1 MVYITQQ
8 QILTRLR
15 RYKALNETRLQRAL
29 DLMHHEARFCLSMV
43 PVLLH
48 YNHINL
54 PGYRTGYIPHGI
66 DLFTPDA
73 AQQNYLKSILL
84 PDSPPLEEPQEH
96 AILGLYAMGS
106 TSSLGQSDS
115 SDVDIWVCVKA
126 NISPEGM
133 TALQNKCR
141 FITTY
146 VKARGVELNL
156 FVTPEDRF
164 TNFSPDCMD
173 EENCGSAQ
181 NLFLLDEFYR
191 SSIRLC
197 GRYIIW
203 YLISTKEEQSGYSD
217 YVNFLLHGV
226 SGLGTLSATRGRSL
240 EDELMAAQFQLDP
253 QIADMTAYEA
263 AALLAPPL
271 PQAPADIP
279 TLSEMQAYKDALA
292 LHKAQIMAMQ
302 QAAERLSFPVGTAAT
317 VSVAAHNEV
326 AAHEAV
332 SGENVAAANATS
344 SGASMGDGATM
355 GVGSAYGVMGESAS
369 LSCSHRTDFSP
380 AYLAAAAAAA
390 CDDADTQ
397 TASYAVRTVAS
408 TAIPLDEVQS
418 AAGPYSMALLGHVT
432 FSGTG
437 SFSATLTAISPEQAL
452 QAAATGAT
460 AAQGMAAADSA
471 VYSSG
476 TTASDQLTDYTVS
489 SVPLFTDD
497 FAADIDNDSDLL
509 AATVTAS
516 GQDVDLTR
524 GEQAIPLS
532 LLAHICPL
540 TSQQFYSIACI
551 ESVYQPLPEEFAS
564 EKTSWVEGKI
574 ILTPP
579 AADGS
584 TANTAVGTGAGTDAG
599 SGSGESSPLHKFME
613 TRARLMQVARSLLKN
628 RAFNLSLPHFLGSLS
643 PATHRDS
650 TTKTKDE
657 AHTADF
663 SPAALSTITTTTQAL
678 ESQGGIATD
687 VSTQRREHLEQL
699 MSSMGIKSMP
709 FAVTDFMVL
718 QPAQQVGM
726 HAGFLD
732 ENTATSTA
740 VTGSAASAAGTG
752 AAGSTTAF
760 PENTTSVEH
769 HAKEPLQA
777 TTFVVTATGQA
788 RINTPASP
796 RARTFSAL
804 TPTATLEEQE
814 RLQEAYSGSASK
826 DAAAAYHASFA
837 HDTTLSTFAQAYQRT
852 RYEQGGVQY
861 ELTLDQRHYPDTDEG
876 YFARHFAEPIT
887 TNTTVSAALA
897 GSNTAKAVRAD
908 ESFTAPAATA
918 ASSSS
923 SSSAAAATDTALN
936 GYATAPQSTTFVN
949 RVPTAAAMHL
959 FSSVEKITLPRHSSS
974 HKRAAASVSASTVAA
989 FRSNAGS
996 YGADEL
1002 FADAAYDFDAAKNDV
1017 VPPAIAAT
1025 SVRTAHST
1033 HGAATSLAAAQ
1044 LAQAQ
1049 SQPQSQVQALSQVQ
1063 AFSGSA
1069 QSTGYT
1075 SEAPLNP
1082 ATAPWSPDSAAVTAL
1097 AAEALAADSAASGT
1111 SVIGDAAQ
1119 AGNNAGTTIV
1129 NHSRKEWQV
1138 TKQSGIVGLSGGW
1151 RREAVTAAAA
1161 AIPRLD
1167 KAEEIYPEWAYGNI
1181 LTDDECMQAALH
1193 DGWQEHEAPL
1203 KAEEWFD
1210 FGSVLTSSPT
1220 EYFGS
1225 GLWLLYKAI
1234 DSPFKVVLKIL
1245 LMEAYSN
1252 DYPNSKLLSSELK
1265 EYMHSHD
1272 GYSLDLDS
1280 YYLMYLKVSNYLQ
1293 SLQQRQKHSHQGKL
1307 RGRGHDAFVALEST
1321 PASSDSDFM
1330 APVPRR
1336 HAGTSVAAT
1345 AAMSS
1350 VESDILLR
1358 DGDDRPRY
1366 DRLNLMRKCFY
1377 LKIFKGLTHKSV
1389 HHHDDYQLKRELLNK
1404 FSKRWGWSDAFVQEL
1419 ESINSWKVEA
1429 VRAFNLEVYNTI
1441 MESYMALLRFSV
1453 RHGIEYAITSDDAGV
1468 LSRKL
1473 YAAFDLYPGKIPLLH
1488 CSMPHD
1494 LEERN
1499 LTFIRPSEYS
1509 LCRKGWHLYPAAPD
1523 DIALLNTKVSYIGS
1537 RLSEVV
1543 TWACFNGLLSSR
1555 SRTFVV
1561 GAHSPVSPLKI
1572 KILSSDIRRVLEP
1585 QLGHVSESEL
1595 QSAPKLRAALIM
1607 LNLEQD
1613 DTELL
1618 QNNLANIGD
1627 GSTLC
1632 YGRQRVC
1639 LIGSLDLVMVNSWG
1653 EIRSVTLPHGE
1664 EGVVELLA
1672 TLLRIFANSSDEQT
1686 QSSASTSFLSQVEV
1700 CSYAASYQD
1709 LIKYDLEATIRQVF
1723 NCLNAG
1729 GSSEYVFE
1737 VGRNTYTARAQGERG
1752 VMIQRNGVFGSSD
1765 FDISVLSRYGMRP
1778 EFALQVPPIVD
1789 RYATSGIMQYFFAP
1803 RLAGH
1808 WDIYIINER
1817 NEVKIYHDYYGSRA
1831 ALVNAINRF
1840 YTSQSQNRL
1849 QYTNRFNLPQYFVL
1863 SADQK
1868 ALHPFTIRG
1877 LATEPA
1883 AEAGVSSVGAGAVE
1897 SSISAGA
1904 ADAVTVAEL
1913 GASSAAEATA

>member
-84 PDSPPLEEPQEH
+84 PDSPPLEEPREH

-263 AALLAPPL
+263 AALLAPPS

-302 QAAERLSFPVGTAAT
+302 QAAGRLSFPASTAAAT
-317 VSVAAHNEV
+317 SAEPAAIAPVAAQQAG
-326 AAHEAV
+326 AASEAV
-332 SGENVAAANATS
+332 SGELIAASKATS
-344 SGASMGDGATM
+344 SSASLGAGATM
-355 GVGSAYGVMGESAS
+355 GTGSAYGVMGASAS
-369 LSCSHRTDFSP
+369 LSSSHRTDFSP
-380 AYLAAAAAAA
+380 AYLAAAAAA

-397 TASYAVRTVAS
+397 TASYAVRTAAS
-408 TAIPLDEVQS
+408 AATPFDAMQS
-418 AAGPYSMALLGHVT
+418 TAGPYSMALLGNVT
-432 FSGTG
+432 FSDTG

-452 QAAATGAT
+452 RAAATGAT
-460 AAQGMAAADSA
+460 AAQGMAAADST
-471 VYSSG
+471 VISSA
-476 TTASDQLTDYTVS
+476 TAALEQLSGYTVS
-489 SVPLFTDD
+489 SMPLFTDD
-497 FAADIDNDSDLL
+497 FAAGESDSDSVLL
-509 AATVTAS
+509 AAAMTAS
-516 GQDVDLTR
+516 GQEVDLTR

-551 ESVYQPLPEEFAS
+551 EAVYQPLPKEFAA
-564 EKTSWVEGKI
+564 EKASWVEGKI
-574 ILTPP
+574 VLTPP

-584 TANTAVGTGAGTDAG
+584 SKDTSAVGTGTDAG
-599 SGSGESSPLHKFME
+599 SGSGESSTLHMFME

-643 PATHRDS
+643 PATHSDNS
-650 TTKTKDE
+650 TTTTTKTKE
-657 AHTADF
+657 TERTPDF
-663 SPAALSTITTTTQAL
+663 TPAALSTITTTTQAL
-678 ESQGGIATD
+678 ESQAGTASD
-687 VSTQRREHLEQL
+687 VSTQRRKHLEQL
-699 MSSMGIKSMP
+699 MTSMGIKPMP
-709 FAVTDFMVL
+709 FAVTDFMVP
-718 QPAQQVGM
+718 QPAPQVGM
-726 HAGFLD
+726 QAAFLD
-732 ENTATSTA
+732 EGAVTTTAVASTASPVNTA
-740 VTGSAASAAGTG
+740 
-752 AAGSTTAF
+752 
-760 PENTTSVEH
+760 SVEH
-769 HAKEPLQA
+769 QEREPLQA

-788 RINTPASP
+788 RINMPAPP

-814 RLQEAYSGSASK
+814 RQQEAYSGSAPK
-826 DAAAAYHASFA
+826 DTAAAYHASFA
-837 HDTTLSTFAQAYQRT
+837 TDSNLSTFAQAYQRT
-852 RYEQGGVQY
+852 RYEQGGMQY
-861 ELTLDQRHYPDTDEG
+861 ELTLDQRHYPDSDEG
-876 YFARHFAEPIT
+876 YFARHFAEPST
-887 TNTTVSAALA
+887 TDTTVSSALTE
-897 GSNTAKAVRAD
+897 SNTATAVRAD

-918 ASSSS
+918 AAS
-923 SSSAAAATDTALN
+923 ATDSASSLN
-936 GYATAPQSTTFVN
+936 AYAAAPQSTTLAN
-949 RVPTAAAMHL
+949 RAPAAAVMHL
-959 FSSVEKITLPRHSSS
+959 FSSVEKITVPRRSTS
-974 HKRAAASVSASTVAA
+974 HNRASASASARTVEAI
-989 FRSNAGS
+989 STNAVS
-996 YGADEL
+996 YGAGEL
-1002 FADAAYDFDAAKNDV
+1002 FADAAYDFDAAENDV
-1017 VPPAIAAT
+1017 VPPALAAT

-1033 HGAATSLAAAQ
+1033 HGAAMALAAAQ
-1044 LAQAQ
+1044 QAQAQ
-1049 SQPQSQVQALSQVQ
+1049 SQLQVQAS
-1063 AFSGSA
+1063 SGSA
-1069 QSTGYT
+1069 LSTDYNH
-1075 SEAPLNP
+1075 EAPFTP
-1082 ATAPWSPDSAAVTAL
+1082 ATAPWSPDSAAVNAL
-1097 AAEALAADSAASGT
+1097 AAEALAADSAASTASGT
-1111 SVIGDAAQ
+1111 GFNGSVGSAGGT
-1119 AGNNAGTTIV
+1119 GNNDGTTIV

-1138 TKQSGIVGLSGGW
+1138 TKQSGIVGISGGW

-1181 LTDDECMQAALH
+1181 LTDDECVQAALH

-1245 LMEAYSN
+1245 LMEAYSS

-1293 SLQQRQKHSHQGKL
+1293 SLQQRQKKMQQGKL
-1307 RGRGHDAFVALEST
+1307 RGRGRDAFAALEST
-1321 PASSDSDFM
+1321 PASGESDFM

-1523 DIALLNTKVSYIGS
+1523 DIALLNTKVSFIGS

-1686 QSSASTSFLSQVEV
+1686 QSSASTSFLSLVEV

-1883 AEAGVSSVGAGAVE
+1883 AEAGVASGGAVAVE
-1897 SSISAGA
+1897 SSTSVGA
-1904 ADAVTVAEL
+1904 VDAVALAKQGTSPA
-1913 GASSAAEATA
+1913 AAAAEATA